1 VRPKETCAEDVLEPL
16 PVIEDGVEVAPAH
29 AARPA
34 NVASAV
40 RECVDAVNA
49 VLDESGQVRR
59 QMPFTPAEPPRPQR
73 VARFVSTF
81 SRMIA
86 LEPQR
91 LDALPQW
98 WTRHERDGRVQI
110 TRRLWF
116 EQPRPVAN
124 GEWRARGRLRS
135 PWLMRSIP
143 VELVMWKHLDAWTRM
158 MLEPQRSVH
167 VGRRYF
173 RRGHRVLDELTRQ
186 LLAT

>member
-1 VRPKETCAEDVLEPL
+1 VCPKGIRAEDVLEPL
-16 PVIEDGVEVAPAH
+16 PVIEDGVEVAPA
-29 AARPA
+29 PA
-34 NVASAV
+34 ERDASVVTAV
-40 RECVDAVNA
+40 RECVEAVRA
-49 VLDESGQVRR
+49 VLDESGQVRQ
-59 QMPFTPAEPPRPQR
+59 QMPFTPTEPPRPLR
-73 VARFVSTF
+73 VARFMSTF

-98 WTRHERDGRVQI
+98 WTRHARDGRVQI

-116 EQPRPVAN
+116 EQPRSVTS

-143 VELVMWKHLDAWTRM
+143 VELVMWKHLDAWTRL

-186 LLAT
+186 LLST

>member
-1 VRPKETCAEDVLEPL
+1 MRPKGTRAEDVLEPL
-16 PVIEDGVEVAPAH
+16 PVIEDGVEIAPAH
-29 AARPA
+29 AAA
-34 NVASAV
+34 ATNVTSAL
-40 RECVDAVNA
+40 RECVDAVKA
-49 VLDESGQVRR
+49 VLDESGHVRR
-59 QMPFTPAEPPRPQR
+59 QMPFTPTEPPRPPR

-91 LDALPQW
+91 LDALPEW
-98 WTRHERDGRVQI
+98 WMRHEREGRVQI

-116 EQPRPVAN
+116 ERPRSVTN

-186 LLAT
+186 LIST